1 MSKTYFSSD
10 QEGLCIA
17 DNNTDLY
24 MHKNLYEKRKLEYE
38 AWGKK
43 FS

>member
-1 MSKTYFSSD
+1 MAKLSIEDWPIAKHFSSD

-24 MHKNLYEKRKLEYE
+24 MHKNLYEKNAE
-38 AWGKK
+38 
-43 FS
+43 